1 MSAVRTTTAAAML
14 GVSPST
20 LRSWEQRYGYPAP
33 RRSAGGHR
41 QFGLDEIETLREAL
55 LRTGGEI
62 AGAVEFAR
70 SCGRPTGSPLGLQ
83 EAFVGF
89 DAERADR
96 LLEESLAIRSLE
108 RTVSEVLLDTFAKLE
123 EGSPEQ
129 AFAWRH
135 ATGWL
140 AAALRAAPPAA
151 RSECVLMFE
160 CSLPGSLDALQ
171 THALELFLR
180 RRGLRALTLSATLDQ
195 ARVGR
200 AVRAL
205 SPAVLVLSGS
215 GTSLDRLGRL
225 VYASRQAAGHLEVL
239 DFRGALP
246 ETGASTVGR
255 LGTSA
260 LEASD
265 ALVTHLERPPGQDGE
280 RSGAR
285 FGRKAG

>member
-1 MSAVRTTTAAAML
+1 
-14 GVSPST
+14 
-20 LRSWEQRYGYPAP
+20 
-33 RRSAGGHR
+33 
-41 QFGLDEIETLREAL
+41 
-55 LRTGGEI
+55 
-62 AGAVEFAR
+62 
-70 SCGRPTGSPLGLQ
+70 
-83 EAFVGF
+83 
-89 DAERADR
+89 
-96 LLEESLAIRSLE
+96 
-108 RTVSEVLLDTFAKLE
+108 
-123 EGSPEQ
+123 
-129 AFAWRH
+129 
-135 ATGWL
+135 
-140 AAALRAAPPAA
+140 
-151 RSECVLMFE
+151 
-160 CSLPGSLDALQ
+160 
-171 THALELFLR
+171 LFLR

-280 RSGAR
+280 RSGTR